1 MTDRQEEASHG
12 WWNQPDEVG
21 SHMNRLMLRAWDLRE
36 ELSRVNLEIEQ
47 WSRHLKAL
55 MQKRGP
61 IMSRTM
67 SKRAARLRKAVAPGR
82 RS

>member
-21 SHMNRLMLRAWDLRE
+21 TRMNRLMLRAWDLKE
-36 ELSRVNLEIEQ
+36 ELSRVNREIEQ

-55 MQKRGP
+55 MQKREP
-61 IMSRTM
+61 IMTRTM
-67 SKRAARLRKAVAPGR
+67 LKRAARLREAVAARR